1 MRRDRF
7 IEYLREQL
15 AAAGHPGIAS
25 IDSYAVDPKVSDL
38 RITCTDG
45 RVISLHTT
53 RTSPPGGDNFT
64 EPERIVNK

>member
-7 IEYLREQL
+7 VEYLREQL
-15 AAAGHPGIAS
+15 AAAGHPDIAS
-25 IDSYAVDPKVSDL
+25 IDTYAVDTKISDL

-53 RTSPPGGDNFT
+53 RTSPPGGDNFA
-64 EPERIVNK
+64 EQERIVSK

>member
-7 IEYLREQL
+7 VDYLREQL
-15 AAAGHPGIAS
+15 QAAGHPDITS
-25 IDSYAVDPKVSDL
+25 IDTYAVDKGVTDL

-53 RTSPPGGDNFT
+53 RLSPPGGDNFA
-64 EPERIVNK
+64 EPEPIVTK